1 MKSQTITVYIEAP
14 AERVYAFA
22 SKEENMPRWVPSF
35 FRSVTRE
42 GEQWVVD
49 SPLGKAVFAFA
60 EKNPFGV
67 LDHRIRLPSGEEFFN
82 PMRVIANG
90 QGCELIFT
98 LFQSAAMSDEDFAR
112 DAGMVRSDFEV
123 LRHLMESGAD
133 IG

>member
-1 MKSQTITVYIEAP
+1 MKSQTITVYIDAS
-14 AERVYAFA
+14 ADRVYAFA
-22 SKEENMPRWVPSF
+22 AQEENMPRWAPSF

-42 GEQWVVD
+42 NNEWVVD

-98 LFQSAAMSDEDFAR
+98 LFQSEGMSDEDFAR
-112 DAGMVRSDFEV
+112 DAELVRSDLEV
-123 LRHLMESGAD
+123 LRRLIESGAD
-133 IG
+133 